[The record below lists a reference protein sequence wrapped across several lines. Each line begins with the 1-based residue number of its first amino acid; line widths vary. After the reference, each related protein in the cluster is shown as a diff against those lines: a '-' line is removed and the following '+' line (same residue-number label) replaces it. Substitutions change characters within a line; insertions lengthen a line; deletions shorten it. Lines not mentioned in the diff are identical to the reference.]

1 MMYNYPFYSFS
12 KRYTR
17 YPSYS
22 YAQSRSKN
30 YPQFDGVLPP
40 SFPQNPQREGSSEQ
54 SNFNKN
60 VKKNINYN
68 KNDKNDMRNDNW
80 GNDYSR
86 NDNLGNN
93 NIRKNSFSKNIQKKE
108 TLKEDDTDTLFEI
121 FGIKLHSDD
130 LLLICLIFFL
140 YKEGVQDQYL
150 FIALILLLLS

>member
-40 SFPQNPQREGSSEQ
+40 SFPQNSQREDSSEQ
-54 SNFNKN
+54 SN
-60 VKKNINYN
+60 
-68 KNDKNDMRNDNW
+68 
-80 GNDYSR
+80 
-86 NDNLGNN
+86 L
-93 NIRKNSFSKNIQKKE
+93 KKE
-108 TLKEDDTDTLFEI
+108 PLKEDDTDTLFEI

>member
-1 MMYNYPFYSFS
+1 MMYNYQFYSFY

-30 YPQFDGVLPP
+30 YPQFDGVLLP
-40 SFPQNPQREGSSEQ
+40 SFPQNPQREGFSEQ
-54 SNFNKN
+54 SNFNR
-60 VKKNINYN
+60 
-68 KNDKNDMRNDNW
+68 DK
-80 GNDYSR
+80 
-86 NDNLGNN
+86 
-93 NIRKNSFSKNIQKKE
+93 KKE
-108 TLKEDDTDTLFEI
+108 PQKEDDTDTLFEI

>member
-54 SNFNKN
+54 SNFNR
-60 VKKNINYN
+60 NI
-68 KNDKNDMRNDNW
+68 
-80 GNDYSR
+80 
-86 NDNLGNN
+86 
-93 NIRKNSFSKNIQKKE
+93 KKE
-108 TLKEDDTDTLFEI
+108 PQKEDDTDTLFEI

>member
-22 YAQSRSKN
+22 YAQSRSTN

-54 SNFNKN
+54 SNF
-60 VKKNINYN
+60 
-68 KNDKNDMRNDNW
+68 
-80 GNDYSR
+80 
-86 NDNLGNN
+86 
-93 NIRKNSFSKNIQKKE
+93 KKE
-108 TLKEDDTDTLFEI
+108 PLKEDDTDTLFEI

>member
-22 YAQSRSKN
+22 YAQLRSKN
-30 YPQFDGVLPP
+30 YPQFDGGLLP
-40 SFPQNPQREGSSEQ
+40 SFPQNPQREGFSEQ
-54 SNFNKN
+54 SNFNR
-60 VKKNINYN
+60 
-68 KNDKNDMRNDNW
+68 DK
-80 GNDYSR
+80 
-86 NDNLGNN
+86 
-93 NIRKNSFSKNIQKKE
+93 KKE
-108 TLKEDDTDTLFEI
+108 PQKEDDTDTLFEI

>member
-22 YAQSRSKN
+22 YAQLRSKN
-30 YPQFDGVLPP
+30 HPQFDGVLLP
-40 SFPQNPQREGSSEQ
+40 SFPQNPQREGFSEQ
-54 SNFNKN
+54 SNFNR
-60 VKKNINYN
+60 
-68 KNDKNDMRNDNW
+68 DK
-80 GNDYSR
+80 
-86 NDNLGNN
+86 
-93 NIRKNSFSKNIQKKE
+93 KKE
-108 TLKEDDTDTLFEI
+108 PQKEDDTDTLFEI